1 MEPKSIRWGC
11 PPTGAVL
18 WSNVV
23 SEVAFGNAFTVTAL
37 VGALM
42 LLFCP
47 QDVDPSEGMREI
59 A

>member
-1 MEPKSIRWGC
+1 MGC

-18 WSNVV
+18 RSNVV

-42 LLFCP
+42 LLLCP
-47 QDVDPSEGMREI
+47 QDVDPSEGMRES